1 VVCVVRVALRR
12 FTRGAVSGG
21 HSGSRGAAG
30 AERDLVAEGV
40 TRTQRWSVLVARG
53 SAVIH
58 MERGV
63 RSTQWWSV
71 AAGAERDWVAEG
83 VMQTQRWSVL
93 VRVALR

>member
-1 VVCVVRVALRR
+1 M
-12 FTRGAVSGG
+12 
-21 HSGSRGAAG
+21 
-30 AERDLVAEGV
+30 
-40 TRTQRWSVLVARG
+40 VARG